1 MNYYF
6 ERTQITPLARIRRVR
21 QLPYPGELAVRSG
34 QHVTPIQV
42 IGRAEE
48 PVDLQVLNLVDR
60 LGISPGELTKHLAV
74 ESGEV
79 VERGQVLWRKRSFW
93 GRGRQVRSPIDGTF
107 LGVSDNQLVL
117 QPFANLIELRAM
129 MPGQVVGIT
138 PGRSVTLECDATF
151 IQALYSLGPDGFGR
165 LKVVTPTADASLG
178 ASQLTADMRGLVLV
192 AGHLED
198 PDLPAQAE
206 ELGVRGIIA
215 GSVPNR
221 LLQVSKAT
229 ALTIMVTDGLGY
241 QPMAA
246 PIFKLLQQAQERD
259 VSLFVQ
265 DPLDRGSRPE
275 IIIAL
280 PTVGVAE
287 PPAAPPSVLAVG
299 QRVRLLREPYRSQ
312 MGEVVVL
319 YDRPQ
324 VTAIEGQW
332 PGVDVKLSGGEVVY
346 VPCANLDLMC

>member
-6 ERTQITPLARIRRVR
+6 ERTQISPLVRIRRVR

-42 IGRAEE
+42 VGRAEE

-79 VERGQVLWRKRSFW
+79 VERGQPLWRKRSFW

-117 QPFANLIELRAM
+117 APFANLIEVRAM

-138 PGRSVTLECDATF
+138 PGRSVTLECDGTF
-151 IQALYSLGPDGFGR
+151 IQALYAAGPDGFGR
-165 LKVVTPTADASLG
+165 LKVVTPTADASFST
-178 ASQLTADMRGLVLV
+178 SQLTADMRGLVLV
-192 AGHLED
+192 AGHVDD
-198 PDLPAQAE
+198 PDLLAQAE

-215 GSVPNR
+215 GSVPNK
-221 LLQVSKAT
+221 LLQASQAT
-229 ALTIMVTDGLGY
+229 ALTIMVTDGIGH

-246 PIFKLLQQAQERD
+246 PIFQLLKQAQERD
-259 VSLFVQ
+259 ASLFVP

-275 IIIAL
+275 IVIAV

-299 QRVRLLREPYRSQ
+299 QQVRLMREPYRSQ
-312 MGEVVVL
+312 VGEVVAL
-319 YDRPQ
+319 YDQPQ

-346 VPCANLDLMC
+346 VPCANLDLIY